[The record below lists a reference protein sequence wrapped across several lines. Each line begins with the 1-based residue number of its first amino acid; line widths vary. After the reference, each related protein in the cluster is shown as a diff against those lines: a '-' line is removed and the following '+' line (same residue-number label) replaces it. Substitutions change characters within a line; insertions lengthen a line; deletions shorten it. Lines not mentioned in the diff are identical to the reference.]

1 MFGLKKKKIE
11 ENIEEN
17 VDETANETANETDDE
32 IVKEK
37 SEEVA
42 EETVNET
49 VEETADEQEYEA
61 YEELDDVEEFEDFEE
76 EDAEDKHFFLSTSD
90 VFHIVRTLAF
100 IVFVVSVVYSISH
113 PNILSATLIMFFCI
127 LFILTLVMQEKK

>member
-1 MFGLKKKKIE
+1 MFGSKKKKIE
-11 ENIEEN
+11 ENIEET
-17 VDETANETANETDDE
+17 VNETDID
-32 IVKEK
+32 
-37 SEEVA
+37 A
-42 EETVNET
+42 EEDIVEET

-61 YEELDDVEEFEDFEE
+61 YEELDDVEGFEDFEE

-100 IVFVVSVVYSISH
+100 IVFVVSVVYSVSH
-113 PNILSATLIMFFCI
+113 PNMLSATLIMFFCI

>member
-1 MFGLKKKKIE
+1 MFGSKKKKIE
-11 ENIEEN
+11 ENIEET
-17 VDETANETANETDDE
+17 VNETDIE
-32 IVKEK
+32 A
-37 SEEVA
+37 A
-42 EETVNET
+42 EDMVEET

-100 IVFVVSVVYSISH
+100 IVFVVSVVYSVSH
-113 PNILSATLIMFFCI
+113 PNMLSATLIMFFCI

>member
-1 MFGLKKKKIE
+1 MFGSKKKKIE
-11 ENIEEN
+11 ENIEET
-17 VDETANETANETDDE
+17 VNETDIE
-32 IVKEK
+32 A
-37 SEEVA
+37 A
-42 EETVNET
+42 EDMVEET

-100 IVFVVSVVYSISH
+100 IVFFVSVVYSVAH

>member
-1 MFGLKKKKIE
+1 MFGSKKKKIE
-11 ENIEEN
+11 ENIEET
-17 VDETANETANETDDE
+17 VNETDIE
-32 IVKEK
+32 A
-37 SEEVA
+37 A
-42 EETVNET
+42 EDMIEET

-100 IVFVVSVVYSISH
+100 IVFFVSVVYSVAH

>member
-1 MFGLKKKKIE
+1 MFGSKKKKIE
-11 ENIEEN
+11 ENIEET
-17 VDETANETANETDDE
+17 VNETDIE
-32 IVKEK
+32 A
-37 SEEVA
+37 A
-42 EETVNET
+42 EDMVEET

-100 IVFVVSVVYSISH
+100 IVFVVSVVYSVAH

>member
-1 MFGLKKKKIE
+1 MFGSKKKKIE
-11 ENIEEN
+11 ENIEET
-17 VDETANETANETDDE
+17 VNETDID
-32 IVKEK
+32 
-37 SEEVA
+37 A
-42 EETVNET
+42 EEDIVEET

-100 IVFVVSVVYSISH
+100 IVFFVSVVYSVAH